1 MPSPEQE
8 RARQE
13 RRTSNPATEPIDGVV
28 SRLAADPVAGLSPKE
43 AARRLSA
50 SEARPLFRKQSAGY
64 GACLKRVIREPALW
78 LMLAVA
84 LISLFFERVA
94 LGVFCLLLTAGNT
107 ALSAYF
113 YRAAE
118 KTDTAMQAAYDTP
131 LCRVLRGG
139 RILRISADGLVK
151 GDIILLRRGDIVPAD
166 CRLLRTDGF
175 IVTEREMDASDA
187 HSEPVRLEKIAE
199 AFPQSA
205 AEYRTSPINMAFAGG
220 MVEEGSATALVTA
233 VGSETHLG
241 GFLGYVPSPHQGKT
255 VGYFQSASR
264 VLSVYNLCLLFLV
277 IPLTVL
283 GIYTLGTRYEFLD
296 IFLSALALA
305 TVTLSEHLLARGV
318 NLATSARRAAAL
330 DRDGENTAEI
340 KSAATFERLTRM
352 TDLLLVGTAALHD
365 GECHPESLRIGDTV
379 YRCDRPEADEE
390 ARAAA
395 EYLRLYSRGISTLPT
410 AGGGEDPYVSL
421 ASAFCRWAE
430 MDEAAFDV
438 KVKSIRAERGGA
450 SGIFPE
456 KSGNCRITV
465 FLTEDFS
472 EVESCD
478 LIYDSRKSRPADR
491 EGVNRLY
498 REYRNTARQGSTPLF
513 LITEAHGERTYRAML
528 TYTAHICR
536 KTAGCIKN
544 LEKAG
549 IRVTAFLPDVSD
561 TYTRALAACGLT
573 DEAPSD
579 LPPPVGESRSP
590 AAERISAGCR
600 SFLGCTQD
608 YVLDCIRD
616 LQAEGR
622 TVGVLSVDSDDV
634 RLLAEA
640 DVAFTC
646 SVPLFATAEEGVA
659 HVDTRRSQASLAETD
674 GGANGKMASD
684 RSRRASH
691 VVVRRSSAGGGGILG
706 VSRALQAAD
715 GFKDSLDRSLRFV
728 LVSQAVRAVMAI
740 LPLCLGLSPAAAPA
754 LLLSGVVLD
763 ALVIAAAGAFP
774 LRNTPAPRRSLDKG
788 LLRPY
793 VTHKNTLIAAA
804 SGAGL
809 PWIVAFIASLCDV
822 EFGGDLIYFGL
833 LCLLGLQITLF
844 RLDKLPRRNSTV
856 FFTTLGLA
864 LVYVGAL
871 AAALVAGLSPLWA
884 IILPLT
890 APVSCVTVDLI
901 LRRTARS
908 SQVKKP

>member
-13 RRTSNPATEPIDGVV
+13 RRTSNPATEPLDGLV
-28 SRLAADPVAGLSPKE
+28 SRLAADPAAGLSPKE
-43 AARRLSA
+43 AARRLAA
-50 SEARPLFRKQSAGY
+50 SEARPLFRKPPVGY
-64 GACLKRVIREPALW
+64 GTCLKRVIREPALW

-84 LISLFFERVA
+84 LISLFFERFA
-94 LGVFCLLLTAGNT
+94 LGIFCLILTAGNT

-151 GDIILLRRGDIVPAD
+151 GDIILLRQGDIVPAD
-166 CRLLRTDGF
+166 CRLIRTDGLV
-175 IVTEREMDASDA
+175 VTEREMDASDS
-187 HSEPVRLEKIAE
+187 HSEPVRLEKNAE
-199 AFPQSA
+199 FFPR
-205 AEYRTSPINMAFAGG
+205 EPVDHRTSPINMAFAGG
-220 MVEEGSATALVTA
+220 MVEEGSAVALVTA
-233 VGSETHLG
+233 TGSETHLG

-255 VGYFQSASR
+255 VGYFKSASR

-305 TVTLSEHLLARGV
+305 TVTLSEPLLARGV

-340 KSAATFERLTRM
+340 KSAATFEKFTRM

-365 GECHPESLRIGDTV
+365 GDCHPESLRVGDTV

-390 ARAAA
+390 ARTVA
-395 EYLRLYSRGISTLPT
+395 EYLCLYSRGISTLPT
-410 AGGGEDPYVSL
+410 AGMGEDPYVSL
-421 ASAFCRWAE
+421 ASAFCHWAE
-430 MDEAAFDV
+430 IDEAAFDV
-438 KVKSIRAERGGA
+438 KVKSIRAERGGV
-450 SGIFPE
+450 SGVFPTTE
-456 KSGNCRITV
+456 GNCRITV

-478 LIYDSRKSRPADR
+478 LIYDGRKSRPADR

-498 REYRNTARQGSTPLF
+498 REYRSAARQGSTPLF
-513 LITEAHGERTYRAML
+513 LVTEAHGERTYRAML

-536 KTAGCIKN
+536 KTVGCIRN

-549 IRVTAFLPDVSD
+549 IRVTAFLPDTAD
-561 TYTRALAACGLT
+561 AHTRALSACGLT
-573 DEAPSD
+573 DGAPSD
-579 LPPPVGESRSP
+579 LPPPAEESRVP

-600 SFLGCTQD
+600 AFLGCTQD
-608 YVLDCIRD
+608 FVLDCIHD
-616 LQAEGR
+616 LKAEGR
-622 TVGVLSVDSDDV
+622 TVGVLSVDSADV
-634 RLLAEA
+634 LLLAHA

-646 SVPLFATAEEGVA
+646 SAPLFATAEEGVA
-659 HVDTRRSQASLAETD
+659 RMDTRRSQASLAETD
-674 GGANGKMASD
+674 GLPDGKLASD
-684 RSRRASH
+684 RSRRAAH
-691 VVVRRSSAGGGGILG
+691 VVVRRSSTVGGGVLG

-715 GFKDSLDRSLRFV
+715 GFKDSLDRALRFV
-728 LVSQAVRAVMAI
+728 LISQAVRAVMTV
-740 LPLCLGLSPAAAPA
+740 LPLCLGLSLAAAPA
-754 LLLSGVVLD
+754 LLLSGFVLD
-763 ALVIAAAGAFP
+763 AMVIAAAGALP

-793 VTHKNTLIAAA
+793 ITHKHTLIAAA
-804 SGAGL
+804 SGAAL
-809 PWIVAFIASLCDV
+809 PWVVVGVAALCDV

-833 LCLLGLQITLF
+833 LCLFGLQIALF
-844 RLDKLPRRNSTV
+844 RLDRLPRRNSTV
-856 FFTTLGLA
+856 FFTTLGFALA
-864 LVYVGAL
+864 YVGAL
-871 AAALVAGLSPLWA
+871 AAALVAGLAPLWA

-890 APVSCVTVDLI
+890 APAVCVVVDLI
-901 LRRTARS
+901 LRHAS
-908 SQVKKP
+908 PSPQKKKA

>member
-43 AARRLSA
+43 AARRLAA

-64 GACLKRVIREPALW
+64 ATCLKRVIREPALW

-151 GDIILLRRGDIVPAD
+151 GDIILLRAGDIVPAD
-166 CRLLRTDGF
+166 CRLLRADGF
-175 IVTEREMDASDA
+175 VVTEREMDASNTRG
-187 HSEPVRLEKIAE
+187 EPVRLEKIAE
-199 AFPQSA
+199 AFPQST

-255 VGYFQSASR
+255 VGYLGSASR

-296 IFLSALALA
+296 IFLSVLALA

-390 ARAAA
+390 ARATA

-430 MDEAAFDV
+430 IDEAAFDV

-478 LIYDSRKSRPADR
+478 FIYDGRKSRPADR
-491 EGVNRLY
+491 EGVNHLY
-498 REYRNTARQGSTPLF
+498 REYRNAARQGSTPLF

-549 IRVTAFLPDVSD
+549 IRVTAFLPDTSD
-561 TYTRALAACGLT
+561 AHARALAACGLT
-573 DEAPSD
+573 DGAPSD
-579 LPPPVGESRSP
+579 LPPPVGEPRTP

-646 SVPLFATAEEGVA
+646 SAPLFASAEEGVA
-659 HVDTRRSQASLAETD
+659 HVDARRNDLSLSETD
-674 GGANGKMASD
+674 GLPDGKMASD
-684 RSRRASH
+684 RSRRAAH
-691 VVVRRSSAGGGGILG
+691 ILVRRSSTGGGGVLG

-728 LVSQAVRAVMAI
+728 LISQAVRIVMTV
-740 LPLCLGLSPAAAPA
+740 LPLCLGVSLAAAPA
-754 LLLSGVVLD
+754 LLLSGFVLD
-763 ALVIAAAGAFP
+763 ALVIAAAGALP

-788 LLRPY
+788 IRRPY
-793 VTHKNTLIAAA
+793 LTHKGALIAAA
-804 SGAGL
+804 SGAAL
-809 PWIVAFIASLCDV
+809 PWLVAFIAALCDV
-822 EFGGDLIYFGL
+822 EFGGDMAYFGL
-833 LCLLGLQITLF
+833 LCLFGLQIALF
-844 RLDKLPRRNSTV
+844 RLDRLPRRNSTV

-890 APVSCVTVDLI
+890 APVSCVAVDLI
-901 LRRTARS
+901 LRHTAHSPQR
-908 SQVKKP
+908 KKA